1 MTGLEVNGYLL
12 LVIRKFRP
20 NGPGADL
27 SQGSLGYF
35 YKIKKY
41 GTGGVSNLR
50 YLKTNLVSI
59 F

>member
-1 MTGLEVNGYLL
+1 MAGLGVNGYLL
-12 LVIRKFRP
+12 LVSRKFRP

-35 YKIKKY
+35 LNKKN
-41 GTGGVSNLR
+41 GTGGVGNLR
-50 YLKTNLVSI
+50 YLKTNMVLL